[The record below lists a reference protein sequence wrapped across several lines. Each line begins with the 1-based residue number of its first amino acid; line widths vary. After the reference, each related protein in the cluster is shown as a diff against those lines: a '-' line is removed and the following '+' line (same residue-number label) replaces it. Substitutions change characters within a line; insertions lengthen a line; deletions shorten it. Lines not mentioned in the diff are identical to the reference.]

1 MSAICFKLN
10 GLVVEPAPCSPNT
23 TLLQYLRSSGRC
35 GTKEGCAE
43 GDCGA
48 CSVAILDPATPGQAT
63 WRAVN
68 SCLIFLPMLHG
79 KEVVTVEGLAE
90 LENLHPAQKELVDR
104 MGSQCGYCTPGIV
117 MSLFEACYRD
127 DLNEHWQVD
136 DQLCGNLCRC
146 TGYQPIR
153 EAGRAVASIQPEDRF
168 REALRNSSQEEIRL
182 NYQHGS
188 QRYLCPGSL
197 PELWDAIDQAPNARF
212 IAGGTDLA
220 LLVTKRFE
228 ELPELL
234 SLENVSELRGI
245 RVDTDSWS
253 IGATTLLSELEAQAA
268 EGLPLI
274 ARMLRF
280 FASRQI
286 KNRATLGG
294 NLCNASPIGD
304 MAPVLMAMGS
314 EVILS
319 SRQGDRRVHLDDF
332 FLDYRQTALQAGEIL
347 SAVEVPVLGPEW
359 KVGAYKV
366 SKRRELDISAVC
378 AAFALRL
385 DEEGCVAEIRLCYG
399 GMAATTKRAR
409 VTEKSL
415 LGQIW
420 NQETVERVLPE
431 LSHDFSPMNDQRGSA
446 WFRTTLARNLLLGF
460 FLETES
466 ATFKR
471 LPARPSSTLVLAER

>member
-1 MSAICFKLN
+1 MSAIRFILN
-10 GLVVEPAPCSPNT
+10 GQVVEPSDCSPNT
-23 TLLQYLRSSGRC
+23 TLLQFLRSSGRC

-48 CSVAILDPATPGQAT
+48 CSVAMLDPLAPQGAT

-79 KEVVTVEGLAE
+79 REVVTVEGLTD
-90 LENLHPAQKELVDR
+90 LDSLHPAQKELATR

-117 MSLFEACYRD
+117 MSLFEACYRE
-127 DLNEHWQVD
+127 DLSESWQVD

-153 EAGRAVASIQPEDRF
+153 EAGRALASTQPDDRF
-168 REALRNSSQEEIRL
+168 RETLLNSSPPDIRIT
-182 NYQHGS
+182 YQHES
-188 QRYLCPGSL
+188 QVYLCPGTL
-197 PELWDAIDQAPNARF
+197 QELWDAIDGAPRARL

-234 SLENVSELRGI
+234 SLEGVPELRGV
-245 RVDTDSWS
+245 RVGTDKWS
-253 IGATTLLSELEAQAA
+253 VGATTLLSDLEAQAA
-268 EGLPLI
+268 KGLPLI

-304 MAPVLMAMGS
+304 MAPVLMAMGA

-319 SRQGDRRVHLDDF
+319 SRQGDRRVHLDEF
-332 FLDYRQTALQAGEIL
+332 FLGYRQTALQAGEIL
-347 SAVEVPVLGPEW
+347 SSVEVPVLGPEW

-385 DEEGCVAEIRLCYG
+385 DGGGCVAEVRLCYG
-399 GMAATTKRAR
+399 GMAATTKRAQL
-409 VTEKSL
+409 TEEAL
-415 LGQIW
+415 LGQQW
-420 NQETVERVLPE
+420 TQETVERVLPE
-431 LSHDFSPMNDQRGSA
+431 LSNDFSPIDDQRGSG
-446 WFRTTLARNLLLGF
+446 WFRATLARNLLIGF
-460 FLETES
+460 FLETEGAS
-466 ATFKR
+466 FQS
-471 LPARPSSTLVLAER
+471 LPSRPSSTLVLAER